1 MTYCEDGLR
10 YVVTDA
16 DAQGYKLRSP
26 AIFYGP
32 YSSLADAREKLE
44 IVQKN
49 FPLARIFEEGGQ
61 DSLWAIGF
69 R

>member
-1 MTYCEDGLR
+1 MADCADGLR

-26 AIFYGP
+26 AIWYGP
-32 YSSLADAREKLE
+32 YSSLADAREKLQV
-44 IVQKN
+44 VQRD

-61 DSLWAIGF
+61 YTLWPIGF